1 MEFADKIKAANSK
14 NSFMLHNGI
23 RLTGM
28 EQDYAR
34 VEADLCR
41 ENRNLYG
48 AVHGG
53 MFLTMADCAAGAA
66 ARTNGMRYVTVSSSF
81 EFYRNTQDSHLIAEG
96 RIKNRGKP
104 SALPRW
110 RRTTVEESFCAA
122 ALLPSS
128 APVNGTSFPGHD
140 GLSLV

>member
-1 MEFADKIKAANSK
+1 MAFADKIKAANSK

-96 RIKNRGKP
+96 RIKNRGKTICV
-104 SALPRW
+104 AEVDVYDGGGKLLCGG
-110 RRTTVEESFCAA
+110 TFTLFCTGEWDEF
-122 ALLPSS
+122 S
-128 APVNGTSFPGHD
+128 GT
-140 GLSLV
+140 